1 MSERHCETS
10 NNYVHLSCVTCC
22 WPLCTNLCLCYLAQ
36 RRAGPDFPLVE
47 LPAAPRWVRLLLT
60 SGAMAEAEG
69 VASRVDGGDGV
80 GAAEAHVKVEDQKG
94 QLSNHSISTTGQSVN
109 SGTKQDFSVLRVDDK
124 QRLAKERR
132 EVRQRQQAAR
142 DQLLLEKEEKA
153 RQHYEKQLEERKKK
167 IEEQRL
173 KEERRRAAVE
183 EKRKQR
189 LQEEKERHEAVVRR
203 TIERSQRIKQKSNRW
218 SWGGALQSN
227 AAINRDD
234 ADRRSVST
242 MNLAKNADP
251 VISKRLSSSSAT
263 LLNSPDRARR
273 LQLSPWESNIVN
285 RLLTPTHSFLARSRS
300 TAALY
305 GNGQDPVSASSIA
318 PPTCKNL
325 HNRTSDWSRFIV
337 GIPDVSGQKKS
348 PYHPKVDKKEKEREN
363 EREKNALVA
372 LTMNASVKKSNS
384 PLIVKHKSPVPST
397 VRSSTKVSTSAV
409 NEKPFD
415 LPPDSVKSSL
425 NLQLPSPGNVGP
437 VKTSESE
444 KNDQEKEGLQ
454 DDENADKQLPVSP
467 PTASVKQPM
476 SVEESATKPEC
487 KETVQVI
494 LSSTPGKTTAGTT
507 DPAEATRL
515 LAEKRR
521 IAREQRD
528 REEEEKREQEEKERQ
543 MKEEMFRRKSEE
555 KARREEAARRL
566 EEERKLREAQQ
577 KLEEEQQFLEEKAQK
592 ERLEIER
599 LQKQKD
605 DDARARE
612 EAERLR
618 IEREKHFQKEEQERM
633 ERKKR
638 LEQIMQR
645 TRKSDTSEKKD
656 NRVSLTEQRNEVH
669 KLASLDEAS
678 CQNPNLTEAMPKVPE
693 EMVDQE
699 TVIKNVDNKV
709 EFVDHSQIDKACPA
723 AEKIIRENGVS
734 VQNENFE
741 DFIDLSLEIKATRVA
756 TETRSDNC
764 QGKDDIPVNP
774 IIAFE
779 ENGSVE
785 LLTKVES
792 IQTHQTT
799 EVI

>member
-1 MSERHCETS
+1 MPSSTTARK
-10 NNYVHLSCVTCC
+10 
-22 WPLCTNLCLCYLAQ
+22 Q
-36 RRAGPDFPLVE
+36 RLKKTTAKSKLHGLFTINEDDELKRA
-47 LPAAPRWVRLLLT
+47 RY
-60 SGAMAEAEG
+60 
-69 VASRVDGGDGV
+69 SRRPK
-80 GAAEAHVKVEDQKG
+80 AAEAHVKVEDQKG

-305 GNGQDPVSASSIA
+305 GNGQDSVSASSIA

-348 PYHPKVDKKEKEREN
+348 PYHPKVDKNEKEREN

-372 LTMNASVKKSNS
+372 LTANATVKKSNS

-415 LPPDSVKSSL
+415 SPPDSVKSSL

-444 KNDQEKEGLQ
+444 KKDQEKEGLQ
-454 DDENADKQLPVSP
+454 DEENADKQLPVSP

-543 MKEEMFRRKSEE
+543 MKEEIFRRKSEE

-599 LQKQKD
+599 LQKQKE

-656 NRVSLTEQRNEVH
+656 NRVSLTEQRNGEVH

-678 CQNPNLTEAMPKVPE
+678 SQNPNLTEAMPKVPE

-709 EFVDHSQIDKACPA
+709 EFVDHSQIDKTCPA

>member
-1 MSERHCETS
+1 MPSSTTARK
-10 NNYVHLSCVTCC
+10 
-22 WPLCTNLCLCYLAQ
+22 Q
-36 RRAGPDFPLVE
+36 RLKKTTAKSKLHGLFTINEDDELKRA
-47 LPAAPRWVRLLLT
+47 RY
-60 SGAMAEAEG
+60 
-69 VASRVDGGDGV
+69 SRQPK
-80 GAAEAHVKVEDQKG
+80 AAEAHVKVEDQKG

-263 LLNSPDRARR
+263 LLNSPDR
-273 LQLSPWESNIVN
+273 
-285 RLLTPTHSFLARSRS
+285 ARSRS

>member
-1 MSERHCETS
+1 MVILPLPKVLPWTS
-10 NNYVHLSCVTCC
+10 TAGSSLSHS
-22 WPLCTNLCLCYLAQ
+22 A
-36 RRAGPDFPLVE
+36 D
-47 LPAAPRWVRLLLT
+47 
-60 SGAMAEAEG
+60 
-69 VASRVDGGDGV
+69 
-80 GAAEAHVKVEDQKG
+80 AHVKVEDQKG

-132 EVRQRQQAAR
+132 EVRQKQQAAR

-305 GNGQDPVSASSIA
+305 GNGQDSVSASSIA

-325 HNRTSDWSRFIV
+325 HNRTSDWSRFVV

-372 LTMNASVKKSNS
+372 LTANATVKKSNS

-437 VKTSESE
+437 VKTSECE
-444 KNDQEKEGLQ
+444 KKDQEKERLQ
-454 DDENADKQLPVSP
+454 DEENADKQLPVSP

-487 KETVQVI
+487 KEIDQVI

-599 LQKQKD
+599 LQKQKE

-656 NRVSLTEQRNEVH
+656 NRVSLTEQRNGEVH
-669 KLASLDEAS
+669 KLASLNEAS
-678 CQNPNLTEAMPKVPE
+678 SQNPNLTEAIPKVPE

>member
-1 MSERHCETS
+1 
-10 NNYVHLSCVTCC
+10 
-22 WPLCTNLCLCYLAQ
+22 
-36 RRAGPDFPLVE
+36 
-47 LPAAPRWVRLLLT
+47 
-60 SGAMAEAEG
+60 MAEAEG
-69 VASRVDGGDGV
+69 VASRVDGGD
-80 GAAEAHVKVEDQKG
+80 
-94 QLSNHSISTTGQSVN
+94 
-109 SGTKQDFSVLRVDDK
+109 DFSVLRVDDK

-132 EVRQRQQAAR
+132 EVRQKQQAAR

-305 GNGQDPVSASSIA
+305 GNGQDSVSASSIA

-325 HNRTSDWSRFIV
+325 HNRTSDWSRFVV

-372 LTMNASVKKSNS
+372 LTANATVKKSNS

-437 VKTSESE
+437 VKTSECE
-444 KNDQEKEGLQ
+444 KKDQEKERLQ
-454 DDENADKQLPVSP
+454 DEENADKQLPVSP

-487 KETVQVI
+487 KEIDQVI

-599 LQKQKD
+599 LQKQKE

-656 NRVSLTEQRNEVH
+656 NRVSLTEQRNGEVH
-669 KLASLDEAS
+669 KLASLNEAS
-678 CQNPNLTEAMPKVPE
+678 SQNPNLTEAIPKVPE

>member
-1 MSERHCETS
+1 
-10 NNYVHLSCVTCC
+10 
-22 WPLCTNLCLCYLAQ
+22 
-36 RRAGPDFPLVE
+36 
-47 LPAAPRWVRLLLT
+47 
-60 SGAMAEAEG
+60 MAEAEG
-69 VASRVDGGDGV
+69 VASRVDGGDGI
-80 GAAEAHVKVEDQKG
+80 GAAETHVKVEDQKG
-94 QLSNHSISTTGQSVN
+94 QLSNHSISTICTGQSVN
-109 SGTKQDFSVLRVDDK
+109 SGTKQDLSVLRVDDK

-173 KEERRRAAVE
+173 KEERRRASVE
-183 EKRKQR
+183 EKRRQR

-218 SWGGALQSN
+218 SWGGTLQSN

-234 ADRRSVST
+234 ADRRSIST
-242 MNLAKNADP
+242 MNLAKHADP

-305 GNGQDPVSASSIA
+305 GNGQDSVIPICPRSVSASSIA

-325 HNRTSDWSRFIV
+325 HNRTSDWPRLIV
-337 GIPDVSGQKKS
+337 GTPDASGRRKS
-348 PYHPKVDKKEKEREN
+348 PHHPKVDKKEKEREN
-363 EREKNALVA
+363 EREKNALVD
-372 LTMNASVKKSNS
+372 LTANAAVKKSNS
-384 PLIVKHKSPVPST
+384 PLIVKNKSPVLPT
-397 VRSSTKVSTSAV
+397 VRPSTKVSMSAL
-409 NEKPFD
+409 NDK
-415 LPPDSVKSSL
+415 LLSPPRDSVRSPLIHQPS
-425 NLQLPSPGNVGP
+425 SPGNVGL

-444 KNDQEKEGLQ
+444 KKDQEKEGLQ
-454 DDENADKQLPVSP
+454 NEENADKQLPVLTS
-467 PTASVKQPM
+467 TSAVKQPV

-487 KETVQVI
+487 KETAQAI
-494 LSSTPGKTTAGTT
+494 LSTTLAKTTAGTT

-521 IAREQRD
+521 MAREQRD

-543 MKEEMFRRKSEE
+543 MKEEMLRRKSEE
-555 KARREEAARRL
+555 KARREEEARRL
-566 EEERKLREAQQ
+566 EEERRLREAQQ

-599 LQKQKD
+599 LQKQKEE
-605 DDARARE
+605 DARARE

-656 NRVSLTEQRNEVH
+656 NRVRLTEQTNGEVP
-669 KLASLDEAS
+669 KLASVDEAS
-678 CQNPNLTEAMPKVPE
+678 SQNPDLTTEATSKVSE
-693 EMVDQE
+693 EMANVE
-699 TVIKNVDNKV
+699 PVFKKVDNKM
-709 EFVDHSQIDKACPA
+709 EFVDHSQIDKECPA
-723 AEKIIRENGVS
+723 TKKIIRENGVS
-734 VQNENFE
+734 VQNESFE
-741 DFIDLSLEIKATRVA
+741 DFIDLSFEIKATRVA
-756 TETRSDNC
+756 TETRSDDC
-764 QGKDDIPVNP
+764 QGKDGIPVNP

-792 IQTHQTT
+792 IQTQQTA

>member
-1 MSERHCETS
+1 MPSSSTVRKQRLKKTS
-10 NNYVHLSCVTCC
+10 AKS
-22 WPLCTNLCLCYLAQ
+22 NLHDLFTINEEDELKRARYS
-36 RRAGPDFPLVE
+36 RRPK
-47 LPAAPRWVRLLLT
+47 
-60 SGAMAEAEG
+60 
-69 VASRVDGGDGV
+69 
-80 GAAEAHVKVEDQKG
+80 AAETHVKVEDQKG
-94 QLSNHSISTTGQSVN
+94 QLSNHSISTICTGQSVN
-109 SGTKQDFSVLRVDDK
+109 SGTKQDLSVLRVDDK

-173 KEERRRAAVE
+173 KEERRRASVE
-183 EKRKQR
+183 EKRRQR

-218 SWGGALQSN
+218 SWGGTLQSN

-234 ADRRSVST
+234 ADRRSIST
-242 MNLAKNADP
+242 MNLAKHADP

-305 GNGQDPVSASSIA
+305 GNGQDSVSASSIA

-325 HNRTSDWSRFIV
+325 HNRTSDWPRLIV
-337 GIPDVSGQKKS
+337 GTPDASGRRKS
-348 PYHPKVDKKEKEREN
+348 PHHPKVDKKEKEREN
-363 EREKNALVA
+363 EREKNALVD
-372 LTMNASVKKSNS
+372 LTANAAVKKSNS
-384 PLIVKHKSPVPST
+384 PLIVKNKSPVLPT
-397 VRSSTKVSTSAV
+397 VRPSTKVSMSAL
-409 NEKPFD
+409 NDK
-415 LPPDSVKSSL
+415 LLSPPRDSVRSPLIHQPS
-425 NLQLPSPGNVGP
+425 SPGNVGL

-444 KNDQEKEGLQ
+444 KKDQEKEGLQ
-454 DDENADKQLPVSP
+454 NEENADKQLPVLTS
-467 PTASVKQPM
+467 TSAVKQPV

-487 KETVQVI
+487 KETAQAI
-494 LSSTPGKTTAGTT
+494 LSTTLAKTTAGTT

-521 IAREQRD
+521 MAREQRD

-543 MKEEMFRRKSEE
+543 MKEEMLRRKSEE
-555 KARREEAARRL
+555 KARREEEARRL
-566 EEERKLREAQQ
+566 EEERRLREAQQ

-599 LQKQKD
+599 LQKQKEE
-605 DDARARE
+605 DARARE

-656 NRVSLTEQRNEVH
+656 NRVRLTEQTNGEVP
-669 KLASLDEAS
+669 KLASVDEAS
-678 CQNPNLTEAMPKVPE
+678 SQNPDLTTEATSKVSE
-693 EMVDQE
+693 EMANVE
-699 TVIKNVDNKV
+699 PVFKKVDNKM
-709 EFVDHSQIDKACPA
+709 EFVDHSQIDKECPA
-723 AEKIIRENGVS
+723 TKKIIRENGVS
-734 VQNENFE
+734 VQNESFE
-741 DFIDLSLEIKATRVA
+741 DFIDLSFEIKATRVA
-756 TETRSDNC
+756 TETRSDDC
-764 QGKDDIPVNP
+764 QGKDGIPVNP

-792 IQTHQTT
+792 IQTQQTA

>member
-1 MSERHCETS
+1 
-10 NNYVHLSCVTCC
+10 
-22 WPLCTNLCLCYLAQ
+22 
-36 RRAGPDFPLVE
+36 
-47 LPAAPRWVRLLLT
+47 
-60 SGAMAEAEG
+60 MAEAEG
-69 VASRVDGGDGV
+69 VASRVDGGD
-80 GAAEAHVKVEDQKG
+80 AADAHVKVEDQKG

-132 EVRQRQQAAR
+132 EVRQKQQAAR

-305 GNGQDPVSASSIA
+305 GNGQDSVSASSIA

-325 HNRTSDWSRFIV
+325 HNRTSDWSRFVV

-372 LTMNASVKKSNS
+372 LTANATVKKSNS

-437 VKTSESE
+437 VKTSECE
-444 KNDQEKEGLQ
+444 KKDQEKERLQ
-454 DDENADKQLPVSP
+454 DEENADKQLPVSP

-487 KETVQVI
+487 KEIDQVI

-599 LQKQKD
+599 LQKQKE

-656 NRVSLTEQRNEVH
+656 NRVSLTEQRNGEVH
-669 KLASLDEAS
+669 KLASLNEAS
-678 CQNPNLTEAMPKVPE
+678 SQNPNLTEAIPKVPE